1 MIFIYLYMSNCLYVH
16 ITLIGKYFLQQLTF
30 SSSIYFFSLTNASY
44 AWGTY
49 LILDGETSWA
59 PIKMQNIFPH
69 AMFENDDFIWKF
81 KNGSYQNGL
90 NLLFGKS
97 KIFKFEFG
105 SNFTIVF
112 KIVKVENLR
121 MTTQTLS
128 FSNSLFMI
136 SQLKSII

>member
-1 MIFIYLYMSNCLYVH
+1 MCC
-16 ITLIGKYFLQQLTF
+16 
-30 SSSIYFFSLTNASY
+30 
-44 AWGTY
+44 
-49 LILDGETSWA
+49 TSWSVLEA
-59 PIKMQNIFPH
+59 AAAAAVAAHGLLVDSGPLPARCDRFFFISQCCCVHSAWFIFPH
-69 AMFENDDFIWKF
+69 AMFENNDFIWKF